1 MTYRTLDRGGLRG
14 PGRFPLRYGEITTLV
29 AVVLVVSV
37 LAGLPLALLFRTG
50 LTDATGLTLRPLA
63 EALQSSPV
71 QRALWNSVQSA
82 GLSAICATLL
92 GTGLA
97 LVIGLTDVRARGLL
111 VFLILLPMMIPPH
124 VTAIAWLQALG
135 PGSPLLGM
143 LGLAPPP
150 GSPHP
155 MHGLSGL
162 VTLLTIQHAP
172 LVFLILRASL
182 RGFPR
187 ELVEAARLSGAGM
200 GRILWRVVL
209 PLLAPALLAGFMLA
223 FTAALGN
230 FGINA
235 LIGIPSRYTT
245 LPVLIWQR
253 LASFG
258 PGMLPGVAVIALILA
273 LLTIAILAVQLFLTR
288 RLRTQMSGMAQA
300 SIAHELGPLR
310 PVVET
315 GLWLVIGATL
325 LLPLSALLAT
335 SLVPTYGVPLS
346 SATASLN
353 NYAEVLFRQSV
364 TSRAFL
370 NSTLIAGSASVLI
383 AGLAI
388 LLGHFMTRGRR
399 GGQRAAS
406 LAAGQAEI
414 AFAVPGLVVSVA
426 FILAF
431 IQPVLGVRLYN
442 TIWIILLAYIAAF
455 LAVGL
460 KSVVAA
466 FAQMDSSLDDA
477 GRVCGA
483 GFGRRMLR
491 ISAPLAAPAAA
502 SGAVLVFLTAYNE
515 VTVSSLLWSTGNETI
530 GTVIFNYESG
540 GYTTLA
546 AAMSVVTVGA
556 TVALMLGLNA
566 VARFVPPGIIPWRD

>member
-1 MTYRTLDRGGLRG
+1 MTDQAVDRGGLRG
-14 PGRFPLRYGEITTLV
+14 PGLVHFRFGEVTTLV
-29 AVVLVVSV
+29 AVILVVTL

-50 LTDATGLTLRPLA
+50 LTDATGPTLRPIA
-63 EALQSSPV
+63 DALLNTSV
-71 QRALWNSVQSA
+71 QRALWHSIESA
-82 GLSAICATLL
+82 GLSAICATVL
-92 GTGLA
+92 GTLLA
-97 LVIGLTDVRARGLL
+97 LVIGLTNVRARGLL

-124 VTAIAWLQALG
+124 VTAIAWLQAMG

-143 LGLAPPP
+143 LDLAPPA

-155 MHGLSGL
+155 MHGLGGL

-187 ELVEAARLSGAGM
+187 ELVEAARLSGAGL
-200 GRILWRVVL
+200 GRILWRVIL
-209 PLLAPALLAGFMLA
+209 PLLAPALLAGWMLA

-235 LIGIPSRYTT
+235 LIGIPGRYTT

-253 LASFG
+253 LSAFG
-258 PGMLPGVAVIALILA
+258 PDMLPGVAVIAIILA
-273 LLTIAILAVQLFLTR
+273 SLTVAVLGLQLFLTR
-288 RLRTQMSGMAQA
+288 RLRTQMSGMTQA
-300 SIAHELGPLR
+300 TLAHDLCALR
-310 PVVET
+310 PLVEA

-325 LLPLSALLAT
+325 VLPLSALVAT

-346 SATASLN
+346 AMTATLA
-353 NYAEVLFRQSV
+353 NYAEVLLRQSV
-364 TSRAFL
+364 TSRAFV
-370 NSTLIAGSASVLI
+370 NSTIIAGSAALVI
-383 AGLAI
+383 AGMSI
-388 LLGHFMTRGRR
+388 LLGHFMTRGHRR
-399 GGQRAAS
+399 RQRAAG
-406 LAAGQAEI
+406 LAAAQAEI
-414 AFAVPGLVVSVA
+414 AFAVPGLVISVG

-431 IQPVLGVRLYN
+431 IQPVFGVRLYN
-442 TIWIILLAYIAAF
+442 TAWIILLAYIAAF
-455 LAVGL
+455 LAIGL

-483 GFGRRMLR
+483 GFARRMRR
-491 ISAPLAAPAAA
+491 ISGPLAAPAAG
-502 SGAVLVFLTAYNE
+502 SGALLVFLTAYNE

-530 GTVIFNYESG
+530 GTVIFNYENG

-546 AAMSVVTVGA
+546 ASMSVVTVAA
-556 TVALMLGLNA
+556 TIILMLGLNL
-566 VARFVPPGIIPWRD
+566 VGRYVPAGIIPWRE